1 MHAYSIENV
10 WDILDLKMVTA
21 EKNENQIFLDIT
33 ILESPVILMQNYIS

>member
-21 EKNENQIFLDIT
+21 EKNENQIFLDTT
-33 ILESPVILMQNYIS
+33 ILESPVILMRNYIS